1 MTDETKILF
10 EQLID
15 AINANQVEMA
25 KIVEAINSPDWW
37 AIGIAMIN
45 ALIMVYLGWNQYMLQ
60 RRQTKI
66 QEHEFYK
73 DLYKLISEIH
83 YKSKYFMAHIH
94 YNLCNGF
101 GDWYVKE
108 QHKELLELQKSL
120 SFYETDLK
128 LKTKISDQ
136 EYVKYRMIVEDM
148 DNIIFL
154 IDSYV
159 KKGVVDISN
168 LNKELD
174 FLEDEKYIL
183 KILENIAEPY
193 NEEINNRFKLYS
205 KLKIEIQKSDILQS
219 LKKTCTI

>member
-37 AIGIAMIN
+37 AIGITMIN

-83 YKSKYFMAHIH
+83 YKSKYFMAHIQ

-183 KILENIAEPY
+183 KILEKIAEPY